1 MTLAI
6 WKCMELNMQWRMQSS
21 WIDHTG
27 PRLSISIT
35 PVVLPEYF
43 IHTASGILGQILSV
57 KINELFLDT
66 VPDLWHPSTAEIW
79 PNKLSLSPLK
89 WKTTSGL
96 LKWSGKKI
104 SHLRQP
110 GQSVNAKI
118 FILIEKDE
126 WMCAHG

>member
-1 MTLAI
+1 
-6 WKCMELNMQWRMQSS
+6 MQSS

-27 PRLSISIT
+27 PRLSISIA

-79 PNKLSLSPLK
+79 PREFSLSPIK

-96 LKWSGKKI
+96 LKWSEKK
-104 SHLRQP
+104 
-110 GQSVNAKI
+110 KT
-118 FILIEKDE
+118 
-126 WMCAHG
+126 